1 MLTCILHI
9 GMPKT
14 GTSSIQDSMY
24 FGLSDPKFQYIS
36 FDGSNS
42 MMLLTALFC
51 ALPEKLLAFEHR
63 GWTSQQ
69 IEAYKSQILPD
80 LEHLIEQSKAK
91 GAALIFSSEY
101 CWGWKQEEF
110 EHFRNFMADRGY
122 QVHVFAYIR
131 PWKEWLESNFQ
142 QVTKY
147 RVFDTFDISPVKY
160 IHTIDYR
167 TRIQVLEAVFGASQ
181 VQVHKYD
188 PNTFPDRCVVRHFCQ
203 QTGIPFDPNKILRVN
218 EGLKLPAIQFLY
230 AYNKFGPKLEMGDR
244 ALADRNR
251 LVRLLASLQ
260 GPALRIHASLIE
272 PIIQDVVEQRAWLE
286 QRLSASFKENLYQ
299 HDASTCI
306 REESDLFNF
315 DPAAVVW
322 LAAVTGNTPVMLT
335 DGVSAAQQIATQMHQ
350 LDTLIQPENY
360 SLNKDQLNPMS
371 KTLSEILL
379 HERLT
384 IESARRRISAIYYK
398 DTQGDYNE
406 GDKVTRHVQSAS
418 ENLSFKLAVSKKI
431 QSIRFDPLMDY
442 VVVQLHS
449 IEARLCGVPVITPL
463 TVTSNAYRTENGVY
477 YFDTQTPY
485 FFIDFEGGIEC
496 EMDELVVSFRY
507 EQYGV
512 EALDMMEAFKS
523 EKIETK
529 RLEVNRPDDKISKA
543 IMLILDPLRLLKVVR
558 HRLFS

>member
-24 FGLSDPKFQYIS
+24 FGLSDPRFQYIS

-42 MMLLTALFC
+42 VMVLTPLFN
-51 ALPEKLLAFEHR
+51 ALPENAWAFVYR

-91 GAALIFSSEY
+91 GAALIFSAEL
-101 CWGWKQEEF
+101 CWYWKQEEF

-131 PWKEWLESNFQ
+131 PWKEWLESMFQ
-142 QVTKY
+142 QKIKY
-147 RVFDTFDISPVKY
+147 NVFHTFEIYLVEN
-160 IHTIDYR
+160 IRCIDYR
-167 TRIQVLEAVFGASQ
+167 TGIQVLEGVFGASQ

-203 QTGIPFDPNKILRVN
+203 QTGIPFDPIQIRRSNDS
-218 EGLKLPAIQFLY
+218 LKLPALQFLY
-230 AYNKFGPKLEMGDR
+230 AYNKFGPTQEMGDH
-244 ALADRNR
+244 AMAAKNR
-251 LVRLLASLQ
+251 LLGILASLQ

-322 LAAVTGNTPVMLT
+322 LAAVTGNTPVMPT

-406 GDKVTRHVQSAS
+406 GDKVTRQVQSTS
-418 ENLSFKLAVSKKI
+418 EKLSFKLPVSKKI

-442 VVVQLHS
+442 VVVHLYAIQ
-449 IEARLCGVPVITPL
+449 ARLDGVPIVTPL
-463 TVTSNAYRTENGVY
+463 TVTSNANHTENGVY

-496 EMDELVVSFRY
+496 EMDELVVSFRN

-512 EALDMMEAFKS
+512 EALDMIS
-523 EKIETK
+523 EEK
-529 RLEVNRPDDKISKA
+529 SKA
-543 IMLILDPLRLLKVVR
+543 IAAVNSDRVPLRQK
-558 HRLFS
+558 RLFVNPWQSLKAIVNTKWL

>member
-1 MLTCILHI
+1 
-9 GMPKT
+9 
-14 GTSSIQDSMY
+14 MY

-42 MMLLTALFC
+42 MMVLTALFC

-80 LEHLIEQSKAK
+80 FEHLIEQSKAK
-91 GAALIFSSEY
+91 GVALIFSSEY

-322 LAAVTGNTPVMLT
+322 LAAVTGNTPVMPT